1 MLEVLSVSTDAS
13 SKALDEIQSNLDW
26 QKSEA
31 AVEIYAW
38 FSKDSIPTTTL
49 EPSTTSEIT
58 STEDSSTEPT
68 TLAGSTIILSTVLG
82 LSCAAMRL
90 LL

>member
-1 MLEVLSVSTDAS
+1 MLSVPTEDS
-13 SKALDEIQSNLDW
+13 SNALDEIQGNLDW

-38 FSKDSIPTTTL
+38 FSEDSTPTTTL
-49 EPSTTSEIT
+49 EPSTTSEET
-58 STEDSSTEPT
+58 STEDSATEPT

-82 LSCAAMRL
+82 ISCAAMRL